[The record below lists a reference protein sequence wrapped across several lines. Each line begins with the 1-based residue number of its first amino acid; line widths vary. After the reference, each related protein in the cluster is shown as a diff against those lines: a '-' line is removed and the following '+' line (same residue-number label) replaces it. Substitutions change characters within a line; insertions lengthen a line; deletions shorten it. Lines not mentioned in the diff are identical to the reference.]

1 MYFTLILYSHDVKF
15 KPKGGAPPV
24 LQFLNAEDHVVEVMY
39 NPSSWF
45 TKFTFF
51 PVSIY
56 NCTTVY
62 LNL

>member
-45 TKFTFF
+45 TKFTLFF
-51 PVSIY
+51 QYPYTIVQLCI
-56 NCTTVY
+56 
-62 LNL
+62 